1 MRSEGHNKWRLCFV
15 AVESSNAKIFACGP
29 VKLHLAGLNATVH
42 TPEIYFTPTCKSFLC
57 PRKNR
62 SCTPTP
68 PNSNL
73 TPAPVTT
80 MMRLEEE
87 IDGTIDPSCHLSMS
101 SNTCGVKN
109 NPRCGMALSEELKM
123 EDDFFGFIGR
133 IWERAAQFW
142 REAWWCRRVAT
153 FGNKCTG
160 TGIKVGPRLRESRL
174 LTPSGRSG
182 RVHAT

>member
-133 IWERAAQFW
+133 LWERAAQFR
-142 REAWWCRRVAT
+142 REAWW
-153 FGNKCTG
+153 
-160 TGIKVGPRLRESRL
+160 
-174 LTPSGRSG
+174 
-182 RVHAT
+182 